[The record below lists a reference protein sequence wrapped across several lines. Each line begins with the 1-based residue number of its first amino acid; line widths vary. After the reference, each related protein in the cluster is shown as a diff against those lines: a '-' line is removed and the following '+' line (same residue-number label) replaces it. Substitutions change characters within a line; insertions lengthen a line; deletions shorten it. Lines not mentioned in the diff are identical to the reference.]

1 MAKQPRP
8 IAGRVVAITGAAR
21 GIGRATAGA
30 LAREGATVAI
40 GDLDVELARR
50 TAEEIGAGAA
60 AFELDVTDRDS
71 FERFVE
77 DVETQLG
84 PVDVLVNNA
93 GIMPLGPFLAEDD
106 ATARRQVE
114 VNVHGV
120 LLGMKIVLPR
130 LVARGRG
137 HVVNIASAAGKA
149 PYPGGATYCGT
160 KHFVVGMSETVRG
173 ELRGSGV
180 EMSVVMPVL
189 VDTELAT
196 GVRTAWGVP
205 RLAPEDVAEA
215 IVQTLRRPRFDVFV
229 PRSIGR
235 SRSPGGC
242 CRAPC
247 ASASTGRSAP
257 TGCSPTSTPAL
268 GTPMSSG
275 WRAPSRRSPL
285 ARRWSSAKRAA
296 DFQPERLLGAI
307 RDEARDRQRRRRRR
321 RGRVAHVQRAT
332 GVRDHEV
339 VDERA
344 VPAQRL
350 GANAGGSGQ
359 HVLGPKLGHIAL
371 GRVDERRAAEG
382 VAELGQAGPP
392 PPPRHPPGARPG
404 QRGREVAR
412 ADAAEPVGVARA

>member
-50 TAEEIGAGAA
+50 TAEEIGVGAA

-71 FERFVE
+71 FQRFVE

-229 PRSIGR
+229 PRSIGPLTVAGWLLPRAVRERVHRAIRADRVLADVDAGARHAYELRVAR
-235 SRSPGGC
+235 SEPALSPG
-242 CRAPC
+242 AEVEL
-247 ASASTGRSAP
+247 SE
-257 TGCSPTSTPAL
+257 
-268 GTPMSSG
+268 
-275 WRAPSRRSPL
+275 
-285 ARRWSSAKRAA
+285 ARR
-296 DFQPERLLGAI
+296 
-307 RDEARDRQRRRRRR
+307 
-321 RGRVAHVQRAT
+321 
-332 GVRDHEV
+332 
-339 VDERA
+339 
-344 VPAQRL
+344 
-350 GANAGGSGQ
+350 
-359 HVLGPKLGHIAL
+359 
-371 GRVDERRAAEG
+371 
-382 VAELGQAGPP
+382 
-392 PPPRHPPGARPG
+392 
-404 QRGREVAR
+404 
-412 ADAAEPVGVARA
+412 